1 MHNLHGYTTVPDFP
15 WFNGVQNPPGQ
26 VTQPDNPS
34 HFRVTFFRWWPLAV
48 LAVTLLLRVL
58 LPAAAIETVYSRGI
72 FVVLRSVWDYTL
84 PLLPIPLFY
93 VFWLAVIAWLFYTV
107 RQYSRGRRSG
117 VELKKRWGRA
127 GRRTLNS
134 IALLVTVFLLG
145 WGFNYGRTE
154 VNEYLGFAVY
164 QPSPDELRTRVRALA
179 TELSVLRQRVSTD
192 SAALTVAAFPDDLEA
207 AVRPL
212 LVAALLK
219 HGYPAPG
226 RPRLR
231 QLVPKGILLHWSTAG
246 VYWPWAG
253 EGNIDAGLH
262 PLQKPA
268 VAAHELGHAYGFGDE
283 GTCTFWAWLAGNE
296 ATDPALQ
303 YAFGL
308 AYWRRIAGK
317 LRQLDPEEYTAWR
330 QTELDPG
337 IRNDLQAIYDNGEL
351 YKDIAPVI
359 RDATYDA
366 YLKAQGI
373 HEGLVN
379 YGKVVR
385 LVEGYRLNTF
395 D

>member
-1 MHNLHGYTTVPDFP
+1 M
-15 WFNGVQNPPGQ
+15 
-26 VTQPDNPS
+26 TQTDNQS
-34 HFRVTFFRWWPLAV
+34 RIRVTFSRWWPLLL
-48 LAVTLLLRVL
+48 LAVVLLLRVV
-58 LPAAAIETVYSRGI
+58 LPAAVIEVVYSRGL
-72 FVVLRSVWDYTL
+72 FVGLRSVWDYTL
-84 PLLPIPLFY
+84 PLLPVPLFF
-93 VFWLAVIAWLFYTV
+93 VFWAGVIAWGWFSV
-107 RQYSRGRRSG
+107 RQWGRGRRSG
-117 VELKKRWGRA
+117 VRLSVRWGRL
-127 GRRTLNS
+127 GRRTVNS
-134 IALLVTVFLLG
+134 VALLVSIFLLA

-154 VNEYLGFAVY
+154 VDERMGFSMY
-164 QPSPDELRTRVRALA
+164 QPTLDELRGQVQTDAQALA
-179 TELSVLRQRVSTD
+179 KLRRQLTADTS
-192 SAALTVAAFPDDLEA
+192 ALTAAAFPEDLEA

-212 LVAALLK
+212 IEEALRH

-231 QLVPKGILLHWSTAG
+231 RLRPKGILLHWSTAG

-262 PLQKPA
+262 PLQQPA

-283 GTCTFWAWLAGNE
+283 GTCTFWAWLAGRE

-317 LRQLDPEEYTAWR
+317 LRQQEPEAYTEWR
-330 QTELDPG
+330 AASLDPG

-373 HEGLVN
+373 HEGLLN
-379 YGKVVR
+379 YGRVVQ
-385 LVEGYRLNTF
+385 LVEGYRRR
-395 D
+395 